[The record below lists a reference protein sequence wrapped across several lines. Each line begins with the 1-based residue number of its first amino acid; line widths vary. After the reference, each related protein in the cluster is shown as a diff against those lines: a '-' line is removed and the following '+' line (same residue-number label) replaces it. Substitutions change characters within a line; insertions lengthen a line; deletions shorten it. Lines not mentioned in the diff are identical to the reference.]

1 MNGAQDLEGYIEA
14 ARGFGAT
21 GAKVISPGT
30 VVTAPWVR
38 WKCQFGCRGFGGSHC
53 CPPHTPT
60 DAETRRLLDS
70 YQRAILFHLEAPHR
84 PGRGKLFKEYFAKLV
99 ELEGTVFKD
108 GYYKALV
115 LVAGPCSVCAECA
128 ATKGNPCSF
137 GAKAR
142 PSMESCGIDV
152 FQTAR
157 NHGFGIGP
165 LREKTETQ
173 NIYSLL
179 LVD

>member
-1 MNGAQDLEGYIEA
+1 MKTADLRAYVDA

-21 GAKVISPGT
+21 DAKVIHPET

-38 WKCQFGCRGFGGSHC
+38 WKCRFGCPGFGGSHC
-53 CPPHTPT
+53 CPPDTPDDT
-60 DAETRRLLDS
+60 ETRRLLDS
-70 YQRAILFHLEAPHR
+70 YQRAILFHREAPR
-84 PGRGKLFKEYFAKLV
+84 EPGRGERCQEYFAKLV
-99 ELEGTVFKD
+99 ELEGTVFKN

-115 LVAGPCSVCAECA
+115 MLAGPCRWCAECA
-128 ATKGNPCSF
+128 KTQGNPCNF

-157 NHGFGIGP
+157 NHGLFIET

-173 NIYSLL
+173 NLYSLL